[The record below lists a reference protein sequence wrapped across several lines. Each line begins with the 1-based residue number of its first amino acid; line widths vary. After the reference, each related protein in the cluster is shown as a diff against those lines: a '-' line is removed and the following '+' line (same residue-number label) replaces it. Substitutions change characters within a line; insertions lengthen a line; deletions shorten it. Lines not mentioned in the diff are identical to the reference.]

1 MDGLKTMRGGISAG
15 MDISTVR
22 CSALLREAS
31 GGMAESVADAKIVVV
46 QNKGVV
52 YLVESNTVLWSVN
65 YRVNTNIGS
74 MLEQTVFEISETT
87 TVNGVIV
94 DPVNKTVHTTSKDFI
109 YAYIYS

>member
-22 CSALLREAS
+22 CESLLCASS
-31 GGMAESVADAKIVVV
+31 GGTAKSVADAKIVVV

-52 YLVESNTVLWSVN
+52 YLVESNTILYSPN
-65 YRVNTNIGS
+65 YLINTGS
-74 MLEQTVFEISETT
+74 MLEQTVFKISETT
-87 TVNGVIV
+87 TVQNVIV